1 MKTLLIAIVILL
13 SSLVSCNKS
22 NDPKSKPA
30 ITKEIKSIKDKEV
43 KIQITREQEYIW
55 EYKVNFWTAV
65 RDLEVDGL
73 HGYEAASC
81 RRATRTSKVTFD
93 TEYGYECIMKR
104 KKYVKSRKD
113 YRYQY
118 VENLKKGLKKLKKK
132 TKISK

>member
-65 RDLEVDGL
+65 RDLEVGGL
-73 HGYEAASC
+73 PLF
-81 RRATRTSKVTFD
+81 K
-93 TEYGYECIMKR
+93 
-104 KKYVKSRKD
+104 
-113 YRYQY
+113 
-118 VENLKKGLKKLKKK
+118 
-132 TKISK
+132 